1 LIGRPAAAT
10 KSRSDTTRDTA
21 MAGNLDLDTLRNDVA
36 AGAIDT
42 VLVCFVDMQ
51 GRLIGKRVTGHYFL
65 DQVVEEMHC
74 CDYLLAADLEM
85 EPVPGYQ
92 AASWDL
98 GYGDFAIRPDLA
110 TLRRIPW
117 LEGTALVLG
126 DVVDHHGAD
135 LPHSPRAILKRQL
148 ARAADMG
155 FAVYMASELEFY
167 VFDEPYDLARDKRYR
182 ELKTAGW
189 YIEDYHI
196 FQTTKEE
203 SLIRAIRNFM
213 DAAGIPVEFSKGE
226 WGPGQAELNLKY
238 AEALEMAD
246 RHAIYKNGVKEIA
259 FLQGRAVTFMAK
271 WDFALAGSS
280 CHVHTSLRDAN
291 SGTAAFAD
299 ASGATTPVFDRFL
312 AGQLALARDLTFF
325 LAPYINS
332 YKRFQAG
339 SFAPT
344 KAIWSR
350 DNRTAGFRV
359 VGSGPSLRVE
369 CRIPGADANP
379 YLAFA
384 ALLAAGL
391 HGIEQNLDPGPAY
404 TGNAYVGADIP
415 EIPKTLREA
424 LDCLD
429 NSAPLRTALG
439 DQVVDHYLHCGRWEQ
454 LEYDRR
460 ITDHEL
466 IRGFERA

>member
-1 LIGRPAAAT
+1 
-10 KSRSDTTRDTA
+10 
-21 MAGNLDLDTLRNDVA
+21 MAGNLDLEALKGQVA

-51 GRLIGKRVTGHYFL
+51 GRLIGKRVTGHYFI
-65 DQVVEEMHC
+65 DHVVHEMHA
-74 CDYLLAADLEM
+74 CDYLLAADMEM
-85 EPVPGYQ
+85 EPVPGYA

-110 TLRRIPW
+110 TMRRIPW

-126 DVVDHHGAD
+126 DVVDHHGED
-135 LPHSPRAILKRQL
+135 VPHSPRAVLKRQV
-148 ARAADMG
+148 ARARALG
-155 FAVYMASELEFY
+155 FTVNMASELEFY
-167 VFDEPYDLARDKRYR
+167 VFDEPFHVAREKYYR

-203 SLIRAIRNFM
+203 SLMRAIRNGM

-226 WGPGQAELNLKY
+226 WGPGQAELNLRY
-238 AEALEMAD
+238 AEAVEMAD

-259 FLQGRAVTFMAK
+259 FLQGKCVTFMAK
-271 WDFALAGSS
+271 WDYALAGSS
-280 CHVHTSLRDAN
+280 CHIHCSFADAET
-291 SGTAAFAD
+291 GAPAFAD
-299 ASGATTPVFDRFL
+299 DNGQSELFRHVL
-312 AGQLALARDLTFF
+312 AGQLALARDITFF

-344 KAIWSR
+344 KAVWSG

-359 VGSGPSLRVE
+359 LGTGPSLRIE
-369 CRIPGADANP
+369 CRIPGADVNP
-379 YLAFA
+379 YMAYA

-391 HGIEQNLDPGPAY
+391 YGIENRLEPGPAY
-404 TGNAYVGADIP
+404 NGDAYKGKDVP
-415 EIPKTLREA
+415 EVPKTLREA
-424 LDCLD
+424 LTCLE
-429 NSAPLRTALG
+429 SSEPLRAAFG
-439 DQVVDHYLHCGRWEQ
+439 DAVVEHYLHCGRWEQ
-454 LEYDRR
+454 FEYDRR
-460 ITDHEL
+460 VTDHEL

>member
-1 LIGRPAAAT
+1 
-10 KSRSDTTRDTA
+10 
-21 MAGNLDLDTLRNDVA
+21 MAGNLDLDTLRQEVA
-36 AGAIDT
+36 SGAIDT
-42 VLVCFVDMQ
+42 VLVCLVDMQ

-65 DQVVEEMHC
+65 EQAVEEVHA
-74 CDYLLAADLEM
+74 CDYLLALDLEM
-85 EPVPGYQ
+85 EPVPGYRV
-92 AASWDL
+92 ASWDL

-117 LEGTALVLG
+117 LEATALVLG
-126 DVVDHHGAD
+126 DVVDHHGHD
-135 LPHSPRAILKRQL
+135 LAHSPRAILKRQL
-148 ARAADMG
+148 ARAADLG

-167 VFDEPYDLARDKRYR
+167 VFDEPFDAARQKRYR

-203 SLIRAIRNFM
+203 GFIRAIRNHM

-226 WGPGQAELNLKY
+226 WGPGQAELNLRY

-259 FLQGRAVTFMAK
+259 FLQGKAVTFMAK

-280 CHVHTSLRDAN
+280 CHVHTSLCDA
-291 SGTAAFAD
+291 
-299 ASGATTPVFDRFL
+299 ASGDPVFAAPSGGTTPVFDGFL

-391 HGIEQNLDPGPAY
+391 HGIEQGLDPGAAY
-404 TGNAYVGADIP
+404 AGNAYLGADIP
-415 EIPKTLREA
+415 EVPKTLREA

-429 NSAPLRTALG
+429 NSAPLRAALG
-439 DQVVDHYLHCGRWEQ
+439 DEVVDHYLHCGRWEQ
-454 LEYDRR
+454 FEYDRR

>member
-1 LIGRPAAAT
+1 
-10 KSRSDTTRDTA
+10 
-21 MAGNLDLDTLRNDVA
+21 MAGNLDLDTLKKDVK
-36 AGAIDT
+36 AGAVDT
-42 VLVCFVDMQ
+42 VLACFVDMQ
-51 GRLIGKRVTGHYFL
+51 GRLIGKRVTGHYFVE
-65 DQVVEEMHC
+65 QVVHEMHA
-74 CDYLLAADLEM
+74 CDYLLALDMDM
-85 EPVPGYQ
+85 EPVPGYA
-92 AASWDL
+92 AASWDK

-117 LEGTALVLG
+117 LDGTALVLG
-126 DVVDHHGAD
+126 DVVDHHGEDVA
-135 LPHSPRAILKRQL
+135 HSPRAILKRQL
-148 ARAADMG
+148 ARARAAG
-155 FAVYMASELEFY
+155 FAVNMASELEFY
-167 VFDEPYDLARDKRYR
+167 VFDEPYGVARKKSYKGL
-182 ELKTAGW
+182 ETAGW

-203 SLIRAIRNFM
+203 SLIRRIRNDM

-271 WDFALAGSS
+271 WDFGLAGSS
-280 CHVHTSLRDAN
+280 CHIHTSLID
-291 SGTAAFAD
+291 AD
-299 ASGATTPVFDRFL
+299 AGAPAFSDESGDHSEVFQQFM
-312 AGQLALARDLTFF
+312 AGQLALARDVTLF

-332 YKRFQAG
+332 YKRFQAS

-344 KAIWSR
+344 KAIWSS

-359 VGSGPSLRVE
+359 VGAGPSLRVE

-391 HGIEQNLDPGPAY
+391 HGIEHQLEREPAF
-404 TGNAYVGADIP
+404 TGDAYKSRDIR

-424 LDCLD
+424 IECLD
-429 NSAPLRTALG
+429 RSQPLRAAFG
-439 DQVVDHYLHCGRWEQ
+439 DAVVEHYLHAARWEQ
-454 LEYDRR
+454 FEYDRR

>member
-1 LIGRPAAAT
+1 M
-10 KSRSDTTRDTA
+10 S
-21 MAGNLDLDTLRNDVA
+21 GNLDLETLKQDVA
-36 AGAIDT
+36 SGVIDT
-42 VLVCFVDMQ
+42 VLVCMVDMQ
-51 GRLIGKRVTGHYFL
+51 GRLIGKRVTGHFFL
-65 DQVVEEMHC
+65 EHVIEEMHA
-74 CDYLLAADLEM
+74 CDYLLTVDMEM
-85 EPVPGYQ
+85 EPVPGYE

-98 GYGDFAIRPDLA
+98 GYGDFAIRADLA

-126 DVVDHHGAD
+126 DVVDHHGHD
-135 LPHSPRAILKRQL
+135 LPHSPRAILKRQV
-148 ARAADMG
+148 ARARELG
-155 FAVYMASELEFY
+155 FEVNMASELEFY
-167 VFDEPYDLARDKRYR
+167 VFNDTFEAARGKTYKDLQ
-182 ELKTAGW
+182 TAGW

-203 SLIRAIRNFM
+203 GLMRAIRNGM

-226 WGPGQAELNLKY
+226 WGPGQAELNLRY
-238 AEALEMAD
+238 TDALEMAD

-259 FLQGRAVTFMAK
+259 FLQGKSVTFMAK
-271 WDFALAGSS
+271 WDFALAGNS
-280 CHVHTSLRDAN
+280 CHIHSSLVGNDGAP
-291 SGTAAFAD
+291 AFAD
-299 ASGATTPVFDRFL
+299 GAGAPTEVFRQYL
-312 AGQLALARDLTFF
+312 AGQLALAREITYF
-325 LAPYINS
+325 LAPCINS

-344 KAIWSR
+344 KAIWST

-359 VGSGPSLRVE
+359 VGAGPSLRVE

-384 ALLAAGL
+384 VLLAAGL
-391 HGIEQNLDPGPAY
+391 HGIENKLELEPAFA
-404 TGNAYVGADIP
+404 GDAYKGEAIAEV
-415 EIPKTLREA
+415 PKTLREA
-424 LDCLD
+424 LECLAG
-429 NSAPLRTALG
+429 STAVRAAFG
-439 DQVVDHYLHCGRWEQ
+439 DAVVEHYLHAGRWEQ